1 MASQQGFRHTP
12 ILRENGSHAMANIAA
27 LNQEGCIK
35 LRRNSLKLTIM
46 PDHVPDKVDRAIV
59 AHLQRDGRIANVDLA
74 EAVGLSPSACL
85 RRVKALEADGII
97 AGYRAEVS
105 RARAGLGLTVFIG
118 LRVERHSRETSSR
131 TEAALLAIPAV
142 VACYLVSGGDD
153 FLIEAAVPDLSG
165 YEQMLLDQVLAIPG
179 VAEAR
184 STFAIRTV
192 LSRGPLPL
200 EHWR

>member
-1 MASQQGFRHTP
+1 
-12 ILRENGSHAMANIAA
+12 MANIAA
-27 LNQEGCIK
+27 LRCCSGTK
-35 LRRNSLKLTIM
+35 LREGYYSLM
-46 PDHVPDKVDRAIV
+46 NVPVHVPDKVDRAIL

-74 EAVGLSPSACL
+74 DAVGLSPSACL

-105 RARAGLGLTVFIG
+105 RARAGLGLTVFVG
-118 LRVERHSRETSSR
+118 LKVDRHSRETSAQV
-131 TEAALLAIPAV
+131 EAALLAIPAV
-142 VACYLVSGGDD
+142 VACYLVSGSDD
-153 FLIEAAVPDLSG
+153 FLIEAAVPDLAG
-165 YEQMLLDQVLAIPG
+165 YEQLLLDQVLAVPD
-179 VAEAR
+179 VTEAR

>member
-1 MASQQGFRHTP
+1 M
-12 ILRENGSHAMANIAA
+12 RE
-27 LNQEGCIK
+27 LNTIK
-35 LRRNSLKLTIM
+35 LRVIYYNSMSM
-46 PDHVPDKVDRAIV
+46 PGHVPDKVDRAIV

-74 EAVGLSPSACL
+74 DAVGLSPSACL
-85 RRVKALEADGII
+85 RRVKTLEADGII

-105 RARAGLGLTVFIG
+105 RPKAGLGLTVFVG
-118 LRVERHSRETSSR
+118 LKVDGHSRQTSAQV
-131 TEAALLAIPAV
+131 EEALLAIPAV

-153 FLIEAAVPDLSG
+153 FLIEAVVPDLAG
-165 YEQMLLDQVLAIPG
+165 YEKLLLDQVLAVPA
-179 VAEAR
+179 VTEAR

>member
-1 MASQQGFRHTP
+1 
-12 ILRENGSHAMANIAA
+12 MANTVSIPQRNAT
-27 LNQEGCIK
+27 K
-35 LRRNSLKLTIM
+35 LRASYHRLMNM
-46 PDHVPDKVDRAIV
+46 PAHVPDKVDRAIV
-59 AHLQRDGRIANVDLA
+59 AQLQRDGRIANVDLA
-74 EAVGLSPSACL
+74 DAVGLSPSACL

-105 RARAGLGLTVFIG
+105 RARAGLGLTVFVG
-118 LRVERHSRETSSR
+118 LKVDGHSREVSAQV
-131 TEAALLAIPAV
+131 EGALLAIPAV

-153 FLIEAAVPDLSG
+153 FLIEAAVPDLAG
-165 YEQMLLDQVLAIPG
+165 YEKLLLDQVLAVPG
-179 VAEAR
+179 VTEAR

>member
-1 MASQQGFRHTP
+1 
-12 ILRENGSHAMANIAA
+12 MANVARIT
-27 LNQEGCIK
+27 EHGTTK
-35 LRRNSLKLTIM
+35 LRVSYHGSMSM
-46 PDHVPDKVDRAIV
+46 PGHVPDRVDRAIV
-59 AHLQRDGRIANVDLA
+59 SHLQRDGRIANVDLA
-74 EAVGLSPSACL
+74 DAVGLSPSACL

-105 RARAGLGLTVFIG
+105 RPKAGLGLTVFVG
-118 LRVERHSRETSSR
+118 LKVDGHSRETSAQV
-131 TEAALLAIPAV
+131 EEALLAIPAV

-153 FLIEAAVPDLSG
+153 FLIEAVVPDLAG
-165 YEQMLLDQVLAIPG
+165 YEKLLLDQVLAVPA
-179 VAEAR
+179 VTEAR